1 MQFAIVETEK
11 KEAFQGGRGICP
23 ICGTT
28 TIAKCG
34 PRIVHHWAHFR
45 IRDCD
50 PWWENETLWHREWK
64 NNFPAEYR
72 EVSHIASDG
81 EIHRAD
87 IKTPKGIVIE
97 FQHSAMTDEERISRE
112 EFYQNMIWVIDGR
125 GFKNNF
131 DIYHKLPDPNSDI
144 AQDLVWTKAK
154 RHMNGSNE
162 GLFFRLSEME
172 KDYPGITKE
181 THNRYGGWIHPF
193 REIKGNIEDHYNGY
207 HQFDWVKPRST
218 WLDATCP
225 VYIDFGD
232 DFLIKL
238 ETYDETKLKCIR
250 YISKIKFMYDVM
262 HEEDE
267 NNIATKFFKID
278 L

>member
-172 KDYPGITKE
+172 KDY
-181 THNRYGGWIHPF
+181 
-193 REIKGNIEDHYNGY
+193 
-207 HQFDWVKPRST
+207 
-218 WLDATCP
+218 
-225 VYIDFGD
+225 
-232 DFLIKL
+232 
-238 ETYDETKLKCIR
+238 
-250 YISKIKFMYDVM
+250 
-262 HEEDE
+262 
-267 NNIATKFFKID
+267 
-278 L
+278 